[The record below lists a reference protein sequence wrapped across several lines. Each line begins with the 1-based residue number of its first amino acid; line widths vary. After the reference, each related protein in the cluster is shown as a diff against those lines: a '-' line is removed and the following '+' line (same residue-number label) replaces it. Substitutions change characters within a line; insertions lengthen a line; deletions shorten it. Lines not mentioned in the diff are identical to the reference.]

1 MWHLNR
7 ASDSRRVKEEGRV
20 TVPRDKGLDLPAVLG
35 KSNGPIKPCN
45 GVSIQNLLTKSP
57 NLIET
62 ETDTTAV
69 VHVESTL

>member
-20 TVPRDKGLDLPAVLG
+20 TVPRDRGLDLPAVIG
-35 KSNGPIKPCN
+35 EIERSNKTCN